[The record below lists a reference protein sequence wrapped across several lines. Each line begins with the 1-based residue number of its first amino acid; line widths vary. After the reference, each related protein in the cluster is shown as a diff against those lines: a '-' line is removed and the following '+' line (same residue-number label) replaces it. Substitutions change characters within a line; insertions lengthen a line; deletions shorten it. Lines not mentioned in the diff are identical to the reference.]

1 MELSLSPVPALDA
14 GGDLGRDAGGTER
27 DRCGQRQRSDDRF
40 HHHPRP
46 SARRRRAKKRDA
58 DQGLGRSR
66 GGFSTKIHLR
76 SNALGLPVAVTLS
89 GGQVSDV
96 KGYAPIMDQPGP
108 RPCVLL
114 ADKGYDA
121 DFILADLE
129 ARGVAAVIPAKRNR
143 KVQPVIDGHIYALR
157 NLVERCFSKLKH
169 SRRLATRYDKTA
181 DSFLGFVLV
190 ASIRL
195 WVRHFVHTT

>member
-1 MELSLSPVPALDA
+1 
-14 GGDLGRDAGGTER
+14 
-27 DRCGQRQRSDDRF
+27 
-40 HHHPRP
+40 
-46 SARRRRAKKRDA
+46 
-58 DQGLGRSR
+58 
-66 GGFSTKIHLR
+66 
-76 SNALGLPVAVTLS
+76 
-89 GGQVSDV
+89 
-96 KGYAPIMDQPGP
+96 MDQPGP

-129 ARGVAAVIPAKRNR
+129 ARGVAAVIPAKQNR
-143 KVQPVIDGHIYALR
+143 KIQPVIDGHIYALR

>member
-1 MELSLSPVPALDA
+1 M
-14 GGDLGRDAGGTER
+14 
-27 DRCGQRQRSDDRF
+27 
-40 HHHPRP
+40 
-46 SARRRRAKKRDA
+46 
-58 DQGLGRSR
+58 
-66 GGFSTKIHLR
+66 
-76 SNALGLPVAVTLS
+76 
-89 GGQVSDV
+89 
-96 KGYAPIMDQPGP
+96 KGYAPVMEEPGP
-108 RPCVLL
+108 QPRVLL

-121 DFILADLE
+121 DFILADLD
-129 ARGVAAVIPAKRNR
+129 ARDVVAVIPARRNR

-195 WVRHFVHTT
+195 GVRHFVHTT

>member
-1 MELSLSPVPALDA
+1 MAKSTNPFRYFD
-14 GGDLGRDAGGTER
+14 
-27 DRCGQRQRSDDRF
+27 
-40 HHHPRP
+40 
-46 SARRRRAKKRDA
+46 RRAKKGDQ

-89 GGQVSDV
+89 GGQVSDM
-96 KGYAPIMDQPGP
+96 KGYGPVMDEPGP
-108 RPCVLL
+108 APRVLL

-143 KVQPVIDGHIYALR
+143 KVQPLIDGHIYSLR
-157 NLVERCFSKLKH
+157 
-169 SRRLATRYDKTA
+169 
-181 DSFLGFVLV
+181 G
-190 ASIRL
+190 
-195 WVRHFVHTT
+195 